1 MIGRI
6 IFSYYIVYEYMTLNK
21 QLHNNSFFKLIDA
34 VRKIDI
40 NEVTHDTP
48 PQEDTPEFVYSS
60 IFDFNISDITDNVCL
75 NNTPN
80 DVINDIDGTLF
91 NPLEEDI
98 KREPSIST
106 NLEGLSHTTR
116 NIIKTD
122 LYSSIR
128 NPGVEASIQPNDTQY
143 INSNFIKEGESINIL
158 NPQATLKLPS
168 EFRQHLYENTKQF
181 NQYTPYCIVYGTFT
195 PKNKSLYHVSA
206 AIVYNG
212 HLYPFGWTNESV
224 LNNPRDKTVRPL
236 QAILVSPETINSNWN
251 YFIIDILLLTSD
263 MLSKIES
270 FFDNSTLKTTVDYYE
285 PYTEGPAKGTLGI
298 IFGENHLYVD
308 KSRYTRVANNLT
320 QVCFGFNCSSWI
332 EYIFGINC
340 RLFTLSVMPS
350 IPNYCKRSGYQSK
363 FKMEVLN
370 NIIQSIRDGDFSKFF
385 QLIDNTNKPQIN
397 KSLGG
402 NKIKSKSK
410 KTKKMYKKNQ
420 NSIKNRSK
428 KKRNSAKIRSKKNGI
443 RLKYS
448 LKSPSKH

>member
-1 MIGRI
+1 M
-6 IFSYYIVYEYMTLNK
+6 SKKK
-21 QLHNNSFFKLIDA
+21 QLQLNNNSFFKLINA
-34 VRKIDI
+34 VNKIDI
-40 NEVTHDTP
+40 DAVDTS
-48 PQEDTPEFVYSS
+48 QEDNPDIYSS
-60 IFDFNISDITDNVCL
+60 IFNFNIQDINDNVYL
-75 NNTPN
+75 ENTPN
-80 DVINDIDGTLF
+80 DINNDEEGIMF
-91 NPLEEDI
+91 NPLDEDI
-98 KREPSIST
+98 NREPSIAY
-106 NLEGLSHTTR
+106 NIEGLLRNTR

-143 INSNFIKEGESINIL
+143 INSNFIKEGETINIL
-158 NPQATLKLPS
+158 NPQATLNLPS
-168 EFRQHLYENTKQF
+168 EFQEHLYETTEQF

-195 PKNKSLYHVSA
+195 PNKGSLYHVSA

-212 HLYPFGWTNESV
+212 HIYPFGWTNESV
-224 LNNPRDKTVRPL
+224 LNNPRDKSVRPL
-236 QAILVSPETINSNWN
+236 QAVLVSPETINPKWN
-251 YFIIDILLLTSD
+251 YFIIDILLLTGD

-285 PYTEGPAKGTLGI
+285 LYTEGPAKGTLGI

-428 KKRNSAKIRSKKNGI
+428 KNGI
-443 RLKYS
+443 RLKFD
-448 LKSPSKH
+448 LKKTEFG